1 MRDFEII
8 LGLLLVAALV
18 QPVARRFDVPVAIA
32 QVLGGLVLSAIPVV
46 ASVQVNPELAFTIFV
61 PPLLF
66 FAAATGSLRDVRRN
80 SVLFE
85 QQSLREKADFQV
97 LGAVSQTIGAE
108 EGAVRSAAIEIARS
122 IVSLTIDRF

>member
-1 MRDFEII
+1 MGDRRQRLNVERDRFERVLAQRDTLCQHDRHGLADIAHLVMRQYR
-8 LGLLLVAALV
+8 LLVTMNLK
-18 QPVARRFDVPVAIA
+18 
-32 QVLGGLVLSAIPVV
+32 
-46 ASVQVNPELAFTIFV
+46 
-61 PPLLF
+61 
-66 FAAATGSLRDVRRN
+66 LRDVRRN